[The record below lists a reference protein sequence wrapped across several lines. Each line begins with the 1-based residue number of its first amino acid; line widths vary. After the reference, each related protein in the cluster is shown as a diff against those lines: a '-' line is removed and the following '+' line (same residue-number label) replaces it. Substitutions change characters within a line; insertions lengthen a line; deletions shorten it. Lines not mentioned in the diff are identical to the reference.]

1 MLFSVYNHC
10 TTLWTLSVTTRVS
23 RYRKEHS
30 PTHTYCGHQS
40 SLISFLLTLPY
51 LTFGADDTIRRRP
64 ALRPSD
70 GSIAHPRE
78 AKG

>member
-1 MLFSVYNHC
+1 MYVKVIAC
-10 TTLWTLSVTTRVS
+10 
-23 RYRKEHS
+23 
-30 PTHTYCGHQS
+30 
-40 SLISFLLTLPY
+40 LTLPY

-64 ALRPSD
+64 ALRPSG